1 MVRMD
6 ENMPFLLQY
15 ENVAW
20 YENGKVR
27 ILDRRIYPT
36 EVRFVECV
44 TYQEV
49 VQAIADMVTQSAGPY
64 TAVGMGMALA
74 AWQVRDKGAA
84 EQDAFLQQA
93 AYDLAHARPTTANRY
108 GQITYRCAEVAKEA
122 LAAGKDPVEA
132 IVENT
137 AGGYD
142 SDPVLWRDHHRHRDP
157 GRPLSEQGLQSVLR
171 RDPALSAGGAAD
183 LRLLRPDGL

>member
-36 EVRFVECV
+36 EVRFVECA

-93 AYDLAHARPTTANRY
+93 AYDLSHARPTTANRY
-108 GQITYRCAEVAKEA
+108 GQITYRCAEVAQEA

-132 IVENT
+132 IVENSLVGIAMT
-137 AGGYD
+137 RNGCGSRKLSVETLIAWPSIASSSARPEISGQ
-142 SDPVLWRDHHRHRDP
+142 P
-157 GRPLSEQGLQSVLR
+157 G
-171 RDPALSAGGAAD
+171 
-183 LRLLRPDGL
+183 

>member
-44 TYQEV
+44 T
-49 VQAIADMVTQSAGPY
+49 IRR
-64 TAVGMGMALA
+64 
-74 AWQVRDKGAA
+74 WC
-84 EQDAFLQQA
+84 
-93 AYDLAHARPTTANRY
+93 RPSRT
-108 GQITYRCAEVAKEA
+108 
-122 LAAGKDPVEA
+122 
-132 IVENT
+132 
-137 AGGYD
+137 
-142 SDPVLWRDHHRHRDP
+142 W
-157 GRPLSEQGLQSVLR
+157 
-171 RDPALSAGGAAD
+171 
-183 LRLLRPDGL
+183 